1 MAARLKWLEAKD
13 LGDVLIPDSVLNIR
27 ARVVSLPDGIVVL
40 GAIALIDERG
50 KLTNSHILILQ

>member
-13 LGDVLIPDSVLNIR
+13 LGDVLIPDLNIR